1 MRLLIA
7 RDDDARREFSEL
19 LEKFGSQSNTG
30 SARSSPILHGGS
42 RYLESTSSGSSSR
55 SQSPLLLSPANSHS
69 PVIGNPA
76 QPPHAHYSIESGI
89 QSISIAKSSG
99 LGLTISGGSNRPDGP
114 MIYVQ
119 ELMPDGD
126 CYKDGRLRPG
136 DQLIAIN
143 KDSLVGSTHEEA
155 RKIIAKAKFRRE
167 GNTEVAF
174 IPGRGRLHPGL
185 SAHNNISSP
194 PPKAV
199 GNGLSSCR
207 LKVHVRSPE
216 NRRENHFPVPSLSP
230 DICPPELT
238 VSAPASASNHKAA
251 SGTKPKVALDPHV
264 RLKDGKLELVL
275 QYLGLDVTEE
285 KKRQLRQSLT
295 TDSQGTVA
303 YGDLLQA
310 LRDLMQ
316 EELDQAGLDSSSM
329 LFTQHEV
336 ASLLDT
342 SAFHSPTFDSL
353 SCNGNEELEQLQLEM
368 MDLRQEVRRLK
379 SLLKEVE
386 NSKKSMEDELQRL
399 NQKALGF
406 LFENRTLH
414 SKLQMAEVVQKQ
426 AHSAE
431 QDYEEVIHLLEAE
444 IAELKMQLAGKTAK
458 HVSEIEEDIL
468 ELKRQ
473 LSLADGQLRKSEVSR
488 KRLEICNRK
497 LLLFVQNVHKV
508 LSTPSHLPD
517 GKRCIVKMVQKY
529 QSPVRVYKYPFE
541 LVMAIAGVEYVFF
554 IQKNTV
560 NWKERTLRIEA
571 HNETFANR
579 VVVVETCSYSVHPE
593 NEEWTCFEQSA
604 SLDIKSFFGFESTVE
619 KIAMKQYTS
628 NIKRGKE
635 VIEHY
640 LKELIS
646 QGITFIPRWTP
657 PPVCGQKDEQTP
669 AVGHDADDVL
679 LESGAHGTTKEQ
691 TGSSCPPAE
700 AVSPDADKLDADY
713 IERYLGQ
720 LTPMQESCLIRLRQW
735 LQETHKGKIPK
746 DEHIL
751 RFLRA
756 RDFNIDKAREMLCQS
771 LSWRKQYQ
779 VDYILQSWRPPALLD
794 EYYTGGWHYQDKDG
808 RPLYILRLGQMDTK
822 GLVKALGEES
832 LLRHVSPFINEN
844 TRQKFLIYSG
854 NNYQGP
860 GGLVDYVDK
869 EVIPDFLGGDCMCT
883 VPEGGL
889 VPKSLYQTDEE
900 PENSDHIRLWTET
913 IYHSASVL
921 KGAPHEIVVEILE
934 GESVITW
941 DFDILKGDVVFSL
954 FHSKRAPETSHKEAT
969 LPGTSAAGDNMQLID
984 KTWVLGVDYSRME
997 SPLVCR
1003 EGESIQGI
1011 HVKPGIL
1018 QQRLFPAERSNNI
1031 FQPVPEQLP
1040 SF

>member
-1 MRLLIA
+1 SHLL
-7 RDDDARREFSEL
+7 
-19 LEKFGSQSNTG
+19 
-30 SARSSPILHGGS
+30 
-42 RYLESTSSGSSSR
+42 TSLPCS
-55 SQSPLLLSPANSHS
+55 
-69 PVIGNPA
+69 
-76 QPPHAHYSIESGI
+76 YSIESGI

-216 NRRENHFPVPSLSP
+216 PSRTSFSKSWSLILACCTHISCNKNSEFCFAGTSFLYP
-230 DICPPELT
+230 STLPLT
-238 VSAPASASNHKAA
+238 FIFGFSAPASASNHKAA

-444 IAELKMQLAGKTAK
+444 IAELKMQLAGKKAK
-458 HVSEIEEDIL
+458 HEDIL

-497 LLLFVQNVHKV
+497 LLLFVQ
-508 LSTPSHLPD
+508 
-517 GKRCIVKMVQKY
+517 VK
-529 QSPVRVYKYPFE
+529 
-541 LVMAIAGVEYVFF
+541 
-554 IQKNTV
+554 
-560 NWKERTLRIEA
+560 
-571 HNETFANR
+571 
-579 VVVVETCSYSVHPE
+579 
-593 NEEWTCFEQSA
+593 
-604 SLDIKSFFGFESTVE
+604 
-619 KIAMKQYTS
+619 
-628 NIKRGKE
+628 
-635 VIEHY
+635 
-640 LKELIS
+640 
-646 QGITFIPRWTP
+646 
-657 PPVCGQKDEQTP
+657 
-669 AVGHDADDVL
+669 
-679 LESGAHGTTKEQ
+679 
-691 TGSSCPPAE
+691 
-700 AVSPDADKLDADY
+700 
-713 IERYLGQ
+713 
-720 LTPMQESCLIRLRQW
+720 
-735 LQETHKGKIPK
+735 
-746 DEHIL
+746 
-751 RFLRA
+751 
-756 RDFNIDKAREMLCQS
+756 
-771 LSWRKQYQ
+771 
-779 VDYILQSWRPPALLD
+779 
-794 EYYTGGWHYQDKDG
+794 
-808 RPLYILRLGQMDTK
+808 
-822 GLVKALGEES
+822 
-832 LLRHVSPFINEN
+832 
-844 TRQKFLIYSG
+844 
-854 NNYQGP
+854 
-860 GGLVDYVDK
+860 
-869 EVIPDFLGGDCMCT
+869 
-883 VPEGGL
+883 
-889 VPKSLYQTDEE
+889 
-900 PENSDHIRLWTET
+900 
-913 IYHSASVL
+913 
-921 KGAPHEIVVEILE
+921 
-934 GESVITW
+934 
-941 DFDILKGDVVFSL
+941 
-954 FHSKRAPETSHKEAT
+954 
-969 LPGTSAAGDNMQLID
+969 
-984 KTWVLGVDYSRME
+984 
-997 SPLVCR
+997 
-1003 EGESIQGI
+1003 
-1011 HVKPGIL
+1011 
-1018 QQRLFPAERSNNI
+1018 
-1031 FQPVPEQLP
+1031 
-1040 SF
+1040 

>member
-1 MRLLIA
+1 
-7 RDDDARREFSEL
+7 S
-19 LEKFGSQSNTG
+19 
-30 SARSSPILHGGS
+30 
-42 RYLESTSSGSSSR
+42 
-55 SQSPLLLSPANSHS
+55 
-69 PVIGNPA
+69 
-76 QPPHAHYSIESGI
+76 YSIESGI

-155 RKIIAKAKFRRE
+155 RKIIAKAKFRHE

-185 SAHNNISSP
+185 SVHNNISSP

-207 LKVHVRSPE
+207 LKVHVKSPE
-216 NRRENHFPVPSLSP
+216 VGISFLYPSPLP
-230 DICPPELT
+230 LT
-238 VSAPASASNHKAA
+238 FIFGFSAPASASNHKAA

-342 SAFHSPTFDSL
+342 SAFHSSTFDSL

-444 IAELKMQLAGKTAK
+444 IAELKMQLAGKKAK
-458 HVSEIEEDIL
+458 HEDIL

-497 LLLFVQNVHKV
+497 LLLFVQV
-508 LSTPSHLPD
+508 
-517 GKRCIVKMVQKY
+517 
-529 QSPVRVYKYPFE
+529 
-541 LVMAIAGVEYVFF
+541 
-554 IQKNTV
+554 
-560 NWKERTLRIEA
+560 
-571 HNETFANR
+571 
-579 VVVVETCSYSVHPE
+579 
-593 NEEWTCFEQSA
+593 
-604 SLDIKSFFGFESTVE
+604 
-619 KIAMKQYTS
+619 
-628 NIKRGKE
+628 
-635 VIEHY
+635 
-640 LKELIS
+640 
-646 QGITFIPRWTP
+646 
-657 PPVCGQKDEQTP
+657 
-669 AVGHDADDVL
+669 
-679 LESGAHGTTKEQ
+679 
-691 TGSSCPPAE
+691 
-700 AVSPDADKLDADY
+700 
-713 IERYLGQ
+713 
-720 LTPMQESCLIRLRQW
+720 
-735 LQETHKGKIPK
+735 
-746 DEHIL
+746 
-751 RFLRA
+751 
-756 RDFNIDKAREMLCQS
+756 
-771 LSWRKQYQ
+771 
-779 VDYILQSWRPPALLD
+779 
-794 EYYTGGWHYQDKDG
+794 
-808 RPLYILRLGQMDTK
+808 
-822 GLVKALGEES
+822 
-832 LLRHVSPFINEN
+832 
-844 TRQKFLIYSG
+844 
-854 NNYQGP
+854 
-860 GGLVDYVDK
+860 
-869 EVIPDFLGGDCMCT
+869 
-883 VPEGGL
+883 
-889 VPKSLYQTDEE
+889 
-900 PENSDHIRLWTET
+900 
-913 IYHSASVL
+913 
-921 KGAPHEIVVEILE
+921 
-934 GESVITW
+934 
-941 DFDILKGDVVFSL
+941 
-954 FHSKRAPETSHKEAT
+954 
-969 LPGTSAAGDNMQLID
+969 
-984 KTWVLGVDYSRME
+984 
-997 SPLVCR
+997 
-1003 EGESIQGI
+1003 
-1011 HVKPGIL
+1011 
-1018 QQRLFPAERSNNI
+1018 
-1031 FQPVPEQLP
+1031 
-1040 SF
+1040 